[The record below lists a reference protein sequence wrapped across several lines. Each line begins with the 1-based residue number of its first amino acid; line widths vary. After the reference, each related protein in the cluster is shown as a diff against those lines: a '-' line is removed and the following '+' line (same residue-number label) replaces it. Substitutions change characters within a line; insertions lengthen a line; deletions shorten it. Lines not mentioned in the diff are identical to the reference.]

1 MEGDV
6 TVREIMT
13 RDFVGVSESDSVEG
27 AVELLLEEGA
37 SVAVVLRGSDPV
49 GMLTA
54 DDALTLLANEA
65 DPAETAVGDVM
76 SGTVPQ
82 IGANAGITQAAGT
95 MADSGVSCVLVAE
108 DDVQGIVSE
117 RDVVTATASLA
128 DRFAMETPREPE
140 PGPADSAAE
149 APVDPTAPAAD
160 DEYSNQSVCEICG
173 SLTPDLQNFNGQ
185 LVCADCRDI

>member
-13 RDFVGVSESDSVEG
+13 REFVGVSESDPVEG

-54 DDALTLLANEA
+54 DDALALLTNEA
-65 DPAETAVGDVM
+65 DPGETAVGDVM
-76 SGTVPQ
+76 SGTVPR
-82 IGANAGITQAAGT
+82 IGANAGITQAAGN
-95 MADSGVSCVLVAE
+95 MADSGVSCVLVTE
-108 DDVQGIVSE
+108 DDVVGIVTE
-117 RDVVTATASLA
+117 RDVVRATASLA
-128 DRFAMETPREPE
+128 DRFTMETPREPE
-140 PGPADSAAE
+140 PGPADSSAE
-149 APVDPTAPAAD
+149 TAAPADA
-160 DEYSNQSVCEICG
+160 EYSNQSVCEICG

-185 LVCADCRDI
+185 LVCVDCRDI